1 MIDYRKTEIF
11 VELLKEIKKNDTVRR
26 LRAAL
31 SRFGNICHLIRFVDL
46 CMIYF

>member
-1 MIDYRKTEIF
+1 MVDYRKVEIF

-31 SRFGNICHLIRFVDL
+31 LRFGNICHLIK
-46 CMIYF
+46 Y

>member
-1 MIDYRKTEIF
+1 MIDYRKVEIF

-31 SRFGNICHLIRFVDL
+31 SRFGNTCHLIK
-46 CMIYF
+46 